1 MEFRLESDYAEAYEC
16 ASSLSAYA
24 RRTQHKT
31 LEAGT
36 AWVKE
41 TAASLSPSLHRTLQK
56 LGDPERFDLP
66 LFVSLCPGDRTA
78 ETFANWLSALSPGE
92 LYDLASST
100 GDSVPAGL
108 PEIKDRAA
116 EALLMWNEQYFSR
129 IDPAISAGLKQAEKR
144 LKQEISNRPPEEV
157 FESATCGMRLSPGM
171 QPPDRVILVPQ
182 YHQRPFNL
190 LSFYPKLAITMF
202 PVDALPQPEGFP
214 PPALLRLARA
224 LDDESRLRIL
234 RFVADN
240 GQATFTEIVK
250 QIGISKSTI
259 HYHLILLRA
268 AGLLTVYA
276 GSGSKLSTYSLRN
289 ADTGELGAQL
299 TAYLHPASSRTASSR
314 GSVDPNAAT
323 E

>member
-16 ASSLSAYA
+16 AASLSAYA
-24 RRTQHKT
+24 RKTQHKT

-41 TAASLSPSLHRTLQK
+41 TAASLSPSLNNALQR
-56 LGDPERFDLP
+56 LGDPERFDTP
-66 LFVSLCPGDRTA
+66 LFISLCPGDRTA
-78 ETFANWLSALSPGE
+78 ERFANWLSALSQGE

-108 PEIKDRAA
+108 PEIRDRVA
-116 EALLMWNEQYFSR
+116 EALLLWNEQYFSR
-129 IDPAISAGLKQAEKR
+129 IDPAILQGLKQAEAR
-144 LKQEISNRPPEEV
+144 LKSEIASRPAEEV
-157 FESATCGMRLSPGM
+157 FEFATCGMRLSPAM
-171 QPPDRVILVPQ
+171 QPPERVILVPQ

-190 LSFYPKLAITMF
+190 SSFYPKLAITMF

-214 PPALLRLARA
+214 PPALLRTARA

-234 RFVADN
+234 RFVAERE
-240 GQATFTEIVK
+240 QATFTEIVK
-250 QIGISKSTI
+250 EIGISKSTV

-268 AGLLTVYA
+268 AGLLNVYA

-289 ADTGELGAQL
+289 ADTNRLGAQL
-299 TAYLHPASSRTASSR
+299 SAYLHPAASNR
-314 GSVDPNAAT
+314 AAK

>member
-1 MEFRLESDYAEAYEC
+1 MVFRLESDYAEAYEC
-16 ASSLSAYA
+16 AASLSAYA

-41 TAASLSPSLHRTLQK
+41 TAASLSPSLKNTLQR
-56 LGDPERFDLP
+56 LGDPERFDTP
-66 LFVSLCPGDRTA
+66 LFIRLCPGDRTA
-78 ETFANWLSALSPGE
+78 EGFANWLSSLSPGE

-108 PEIKDRAA
+108 PELKDRMA
-116 EALLMWNEQYFSR
+116 EALLMWNEHYFSR
-129 IDPAISAGLKQAEKR
+129 INPAILQGLKQAEER
-144 LKQEISNRPPEEV
+144 LRREIASRPPEEV

-182 YHQRPFNL
+182 YHQRPFNIS
-190 LSFYPKLAITMF
+190 SFYPKLAITLF

-234 RFVADN
+234 RFVAERE
-240 GQATFTEIVK
+240 QATFTEIVK
-250 QIGISKSTI
+250 QIGISKSTV
-259 HYHLILLRA
+259 HYHMILLRA
-268 AGLLTVYA
+268 AGLLNVYA

-289 ADTGELGAQL
+289 TDANELGAQL
-299 TAYLHPASSRTASSR
+299 SAYLHPAVSHPSSMLAPAE
-314 GSVDPNAAT
+314 PNSAT
-323 E
+323 S